1 MHVSRPGSRALY
13 SSAKRGNLRFFFG
26 GCAGLTAVR
35 AMLETARTARQTGGD
50 VVVGL
55 VNSRGDSAIDALLL
69 EFEYLPTLNS
79 SIDAKHP
86 TRIDVDAVR
95 KRLPAILLVD
105 TGLPASS
112 ETLRGALSI
121 HDYHSWAAIEDVV
134 ALGVNV
140 WAALDATGFSGWTS
154 VGIGTP
160 SRASGLSLL

>member
-1 MHVSRPGSRALY
+1 MHVSRPGSRALH

-55 VNSRGDSAIDALLL
+55 VNSRGDNAIDRLLL
-69 EFEYLPTLNS
+69 GFECLPTLNE
-79 SIDAKHP
+79 SIDAKRP
-86 TRIDVDAVR
+86 ARIDIDAVR
-95 KRLPAILLVD
+95 KRVPAILLVD

-112 ETLRGALSI
+112 EIHRDALPN

-134 ALGVNV
+134 ALGINV

-154 VGIGTP
+154 VGMGTP
-160 SRASGLSLL
+160 SRVSGLSLL